1 MKHSMN
7 EHVKMHYKHLAI
19 MAGLSFV
26 AMYILMYAMI
36 DQFGNVYNHYNQV
49 YMAGLMAAP
58 MVIIE
63 LIVMRAMYQSRRL
76 NIAIYGAVALLGI
89 FFWFGIRQQIGVD
102 DAQLLRAMIPH
113 HASAVLMC
121 ERASLSNIEV
131 QTLCQ
136 KIIESQREEISQMK
150 AMLAEPI

>member
-7 EHVKMHYKHLAI
+7 EHMKMHYKHLAI
-19 MAGLSFV
+19 MAGLSFI
-26 AMYILMYAMI
+26 AMYILMYAMV

-76 NIAIYGAVALLGI
+76 NIAVYGAVVLLGI
-89 FFWFGIRQQIGVD
+89 FFWFGIRQQIGVN

-113 HASAVLMC
+113 HAGAVLMC
-121 ERASLSNIEV
+121 EKASLSDIEV
-131 QTLCQ
+131 QALCQ
-136 KIIESQREEISQMK
+136 KILESQREEIAQMK
-150 AMLAEPI
+150 AKLAELR